1 MYSGIPRP
9 RAFVQSLRPYSQR
22 SSVWTFE
29 LVFNDGRKLTVTGTR
44 ALADVPVGRMSPIGW
59 RNYRPLTLCAHFKSV
74 GVQRTYCAFTRGR
87 DINHIIVTRKS

>member
-1 MYSGIPRP
+1 MYNG
-9 RAFVQSLRPYSQR
+9 ASLPKCNVR
-22 SSVWTFE
+22 SPSREAPGPKNWTFE
-29 LVFNDGRKLTVTGTR
+29 LVFNDGRKLTVVGTR

-59 RNYRPLTLCAHFKSV
+59 RNYHPLTLYAHFKSV